1 MIKMELAS
9 HMGKGR
15 NTTEFT
21 MAKSAAL
28 AAMQTEKVRSTVTAK
43 PLSRHKERTPYFKSR
58 RNASMIGCLRS
69 GRVQCCHNLKRA
81 GRLGFSTPRR
91 RAKFPYVCWLG
102 QGHASSG
109 ASFVDHF
116 FPNAFGLEDEFDEFA
131 SGAFAAIGFR
141 GVVGGAADFG
151 RGVVNGDS
159 QPDAAHD
166 GEVGQVITEKGDF
179 GFLGAGLAQDVFVG
193 GDFVSLLLIDEFDV
207 EFFAPAPEGRAAP
220 SSDHAGAQTGSDG
233 EREALAVVGV
243 KRLDLKG
250 VSVPWRRQRVAAVGE
265 RAVDVH
271 QHDKNL
277 LRAFR
282 ESWWDFSSS

>member
-1 MIKMELAS
+1 ML
-9 HMGKGR
+9 
-15 NTTEFT
+15 
-21 MAKSAAL
+21 L
-28 AAMQTEKVRSTVTAK
+28 Q
-43 PLSRHKERTPYFKSR
+43 P
-58 RNASMIGCLRS
+58 
-69 GRVQCCHNLKRA
+69 KRA
-81 GRLGFSTPRR
+81 GRLGFSTHRR
-91 RAKFPYVCWLG
+91 RAKFPYVCWVG
-102 QGHASSG
+102 QGRARSG

-151 RGVVNGDS
+151 SGVMDGDGQS
-159 QPDAAHD
+159 DAAHD

-179 GFLGAGLAQDVFVG
+179 GFLGTGFAQDVFVG

-207 EFFAPAPEGRAAP
+207 EFFAPAPEGRTAP

-250 VSVPWRRQRVAAVGE
+250 VVVRCGRQSYAAVGE

-271 QHDKNL
+271 QHDKNR

-282 ESWWDFSSS
+282 ESWWDFSSSQGQLTSPLSRFLHKKQIPRFARDDNKPFKQPARVLSVATLAPASTDRADAPRRERLWLHPRPRWK